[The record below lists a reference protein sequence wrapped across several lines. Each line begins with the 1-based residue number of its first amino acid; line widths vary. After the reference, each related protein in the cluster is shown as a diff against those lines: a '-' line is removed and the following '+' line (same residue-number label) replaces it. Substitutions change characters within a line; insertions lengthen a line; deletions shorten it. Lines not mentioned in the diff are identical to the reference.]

1 MILPALFFGDGKI
14 LRRRERGDRPPRA
27 PRKPGA
33 DAVEWHLAQGFS
45 FSAVTAGIKAS
56 GRPDL
61 ALISVEGGASAAAV
75 FTRNR
80 LVAAPL
86 EVARKYLAQSRGRVR
101 GVVVNSGNANCATGR
116 SGRMACERVC
126 GETGRWLGV
135 DPREI
140 FPSSTGIIGVPLPV
154 DKIVAQLGDLVASR
168 RGDQEGLRKFADAIM
183 TTDTRPKIASAQV
196 RIGKKSVSLVGVA
209 KGSGMIH
216 PQLATMLVYL
226 MTDVAASPGELR
238 AALHRVCDETF
249 NCISVDGDTSTND
262 TVLLLAGGASGVRL
276 KDAGKK
282 FEAALL
288 EVCQSLA
295 EQIVSDG
302 EGVQHVIRLHI
313 EQAKSRAEGLR
324 VAKAIAHS
332 LLVKTAFAG
341 ADPNW
346 GRIVAA
352 VGACGVPVRPGWMD
366 VSIGSQM
373 VFRRG
378 TGCEFDQERAHAEL
392 SQSRCDVRVRLR
404 RGSSEV
410 IFFTTDLTAEYV
422 RVNAEYST

>member
-1 MILPALFFGDGKI
+1 MAYDLP
-14 LRRRERGDRPPRA
+14 E
-27 PRKPGA
+27 
-33 DAVEWHLAQGFS
+33 GFS

-61 ALISVEGGASAAAV
+61 AMISVEGGASAAAV

-86 EVARKYLAQSRGRVR
+86 EVAREYLAQSRGRVCA
-101 GVVVNSGNANCATGR
+101 VVVNSGNANCATGKA
-116 SGRMACERVC
+116 GRVACERVC
-126 GETGRWLGV
+126 RETGRLLGV
-135 DPREI
+135 HAREI

-154 DKIVAQLGDLVASR
+154 DKIISKLGKLVASR
-168 RGDQEGLRKFADAIM
+168 RAGEEGLRKFADAIM
-183 TTDTRPKIASAQV
+183 TTDTRPKIASARV
-196 RIGKKSVSLVGVA
+196 RIGKKTASVVGVA

-216 PQLATMLVYL
+216 PQLATMLVYV
-226 MTDVAASPGELR
+226 MTDVAARPGELR
-238 AALHRVCDETF
+238 SALRRACDETF

-276 KDAGKK
+276 RDAGKK
-282 FEAALL
+282 FDAALL
-288 EVCQSLA
+288 GVCRSLA

-313 EQAKSRAEGLR
+313 EEAKSRAEGLR

-352 VGACGVPVRPGWMD
+352 VGACGVPVRPELMD

-378 TGCEFDQERAHAEL
+378 TGCGFDQERAHAEL
-392 SQSRCDVRVRLR
+392 SEPRCDVRVRLR
-404 RGSSEV
+404 RGRSGV
-410 IFFTTDLTAEYV
+410 VFLTTDLTAEYV